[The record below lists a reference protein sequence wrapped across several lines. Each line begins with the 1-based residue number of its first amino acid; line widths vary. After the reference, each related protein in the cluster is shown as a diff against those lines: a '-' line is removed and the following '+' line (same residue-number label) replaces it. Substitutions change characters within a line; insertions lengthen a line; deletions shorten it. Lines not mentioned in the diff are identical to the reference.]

1 MQYTTNLRKVN
12 SAENITLLLRT
23 EILILLNNYK
33 NNVRSKVLWIV
44 LIFVKFTL
52 NKSFRIWF
60 FAMVKTMLSEC

>member
-33 NNVRSKVLWIV
+33 NNVRSKVFCTHF
-44 LIFVKFTL
+44 IFTKFSL
-52 NKSFRIWF
+52 NNSFRAKF
-60 FAMVKTMLSEC
+60 FAMVKTMLCEC

>member
-33 NNVRSKVLWIV
+33 NNALSNVLWIV
-44 LIFVKFTL
+44 LNFAKFTL
-52 NKSFRIWF
+52 NKSFR
-60 FAMVKTMLSEC
+60 T